1 MQLSTKKWAALGLAL
16 ILWTGETWL
25 LIDAAGYTFTPQ
37 VFIIPA
43 ATAALAFLPLILKDA
58 GLAVGGAVIAS
69 STFLAAFVFQAVLER
84 TATPLDAKI
93 AVAAG
98 ASEGRRL
105 LEAEL
110 GKVQGRLADAESEVK
125 RESRRG
131 GCRATCQQ
139 WQATVRGHQ
148 ARIDALLGEIQNQAP
163 APVADPVS
171 KRFSDM
177 THNFVAEETVR
188 NWRPA
193 FQPVG
198 FLLAIWALF
207 GFAFRETVS
216 RVSAPSVTVT
226 GGSEPGS
233 GGGGKGRNVI
243 RLKTGEVIEDREL
256 QALRQALTGARAL
269 TNDELADL
277 MGTSKAE
284 SSRRVSR
291 AVELGTVT
299 RRRNGRHVAIQLASV
314 N

>member
-1 MQLSTKKWAALGLAL
+1 MQLSTKKWAALGLAI

-25 LIDAAGYTFTPQ
+25 LVDATGYTFSPQ

-43 ATAALAFLPLILKDA
+43 ATAALAFLPLIIKDA
-58 GLAVGGAVIAS
+58 GLAVGGAVLAS

-84 TATPLDAKI
+84 TATPLDTKI

-110 GKVQGRLADAESEVK
+110 GKVQGRLADAEAEVK

-163 APVADPVS
+163 PPVADPVS

-177 THNFVAEETVR
+177 TQNMVAEETVR

-207 GFAFRETVS
+207 GFAFRETV
-216 RVSAPSVTVT
+216 ATVT
-226 GGSEPGS
+226 ARPA
-233 GGGGKGRNVI
+233 
-243 RLKTGEVIEDREL
+243 TDR
-256 QALRQALTGARAL
+256 
-269 TNDELADL
+269 
-277 MGTSKAE
+277 K
-284 SSRRVSR
+284 
-291 AVELGTVT
+291 
-299 RRRNGRHVAIQLASV
+299 SV
-314 N
+314 V